1 MSFYDCR
8 YLNYDVVKMR
18 SGKSLNLDQ
27 LQIPDPSDT
36 KHLENLWAEDNSR
49 SASESTSTSSEA
61 PTTKSRRR
69 RSISKIQ
76 NSDIYLENVLQ
87 TLDSNQE
94 QPQVDV
100 YPSSVWG
107 NTPCS
112 KRIFCEAML
121 LQPED
126 SISLMDKKIFTFLS
140 LWVLFLNPFL
150 AYFKFQ

>member
-1 MSFYDCR
+1 
-8 YLNYDVVKMR
+8 MR

-27 LQIPDPSDT
+27 LQIPDPSNS
-36 KHLENLWAEDNSR
+36 KHLESLWAEDNSR
-49 SASESTSTSSEA
+49 SPGEPTSTSSEA

-87 TLDSNQE
+87 TLDSTNE

-100 YPSSVWG
+100 YPSSVWS

-140 LWVLFLNPFL
+140 L
-150 AYFKFQ
+150 